1 MRLIIKKFAF
11 LFFLL
16 MLAANIYGQASNQAA
31 EWEKDILSD
40 ERLSA
45 EEYKNNILKYDL
57 SQLWIS
63 DSNTSIFGF
72 IGDNYQRMRVKI
84 LSVEKDKNN
93 PDTYFVTGKSM
104 VKNNINRF
112 SGTIK
117 ITKAR
122 ILKEGTWGVEDDYQG
137 QGIKNIG
144 LLFADYN
151 FSEDKS
157 QLGSGVFQGILLT
170 YWLID
175 KNDKIEYDN
184 VEDLADAYF
193 NNQFLGTWKSYKTGA
208 VKTANWGDSRIP
220 MSGDLDLGA
229 GEFMPDKKY
238 WKFGWQNYVDAYFK
252 DNKKALLEEE
262 RQWWK

>member
-1 MRLIIKKFAF
+1 MNTMMKKIAF
-11 LFFLL
+11 VLFLL
-16 MLAANIYGQASNQAA
+16 MLVANIYGQTSSQLA
-31 EWEKDILSD
+31 EWKKEILSD
-40 ERLSA
+40 ERVSA
-45 EEYKNNILKYDL
+45 EEYKDNILKYDL

-63 DSNTSIFGF
+63 DINTNVLGF
-72 IGDNYQRMRVKI
+72 IGDDYQRMRVKI
-84 LSVEKDKNN
+84 ISVVKDKNS

-122 ILKEGTWGVEDDYQG
+122 ILKEGTWGIQDDYQG
-137 QGIKNIG
+137 QGVKNVG
-144 LLFADYN
+144 LLFANYN
-151 FSEDKS
+151 FAEDKL
-157 QLGSGVFQGILLT
+157 QPGSGVFQGILLT

-175 KNDKIEYDN
+175 KENKLKYDD

-208 VKTANWGDSRIP
+208 VKTANWGDGRIP
-220 MSGDLDLGA
+220 MSGDLDIGA
-229 GEFMPDKKY
+229 GEFSPEKKY
-238 WKFGWQNYVDAYFK
+238 WKSGWQNYVDAYFRG
-252 DNKKALLEEE
+252 NNKALTEEQ